1 MSKVKEDSVRAYLR
15 DIGRVPLLEHDE
27 EILLGRQVQRMM
39 EIEATRATCIS
50 CDGVKL
56 TDKELAEELSI
67 DYKVLRRE
75 LRDGAKA
82 KEKMV
87 TANLRLVVSVAKKYT
102 KRNMELLD
110 IIQEGTIGLVRGVE
124 KFDPGRGYKFSTY
137 AYWWIRQGITRAIA
151 EKSRAI
157 RLPIHV
163 TENLNKMKK
172 AQRELAQMNGYLPNV
187 FQLSDELGL
196 TVEEIKDLMCKAR
209 QPTSLR

>member
-1 MSKVKEDSVRAYLR
+1 MSQPKLSGDSVRSYLR
-15 DIGRVPLLEHDE
+15 DIGRIPLLEHDE
-27 EILLGRQVQRMM
+27 EILLGRQVQRLM
-39 EIEATRATCIS
+39 EIKE
-50 CDGVKL
+50 VE
-56 TDKELAEELSI
+56 KELDVKDKQSLATTLGIGTKELR
-67 DYKVLRRE
+67 KQ
-75 LRDGAKA
+75 LRDGEKA

-110 IIQEGTIGLVRGVE
+110 IVQEGTIGLVRGVE

-163 TENLNKMKK
+163 TENLNKLKK
-172 AQRELAQMNGYLPNV
+172 AQRELSQILWLVILYL
-187 FQLSDELGL
+187 
-196 TVEEIKDLMCKAR
+196 
-209 QPTSLR
+209 